1 MRLSSLCLA
10 AVLIFSPALAAQH
23 SSGGGSSGGGSGGGG
38 GSHTSSGGS
47 GSSGGSASSHNSSGS
62 SGGSVSHSSSGS
74 HSAPISQGGS
84 VHSSGSG
91 IGGSRSV
98 VSSPHSNAPNSI
110 RQPNSGPRTKHET
123 VGKKGFFSFLRRPM
137 RRPQPKAEPK
147 PKPVA
152 DLRGRLCFKGP
163 CVVCPTG
170 GVHGGGCLSGLDP
183 QRRNNF
189 CSAREIWNGGVCLL
203 QTRFVD
209 DCSGLR
215 FAMERQAQR
224 MQAAES
230 AQQSACA
237 SAATQECSD
246 LTNTSLAETS
256 LYRALQS
263 RYRQCRQSITA
274 YPFGGTAVWSYA
286 SGLSFDGLVTD
297 GDNR

>member
-23 SSGGGSSGGGSGGGG
+23 SSGGGSPGGGSGGGG

-110 RQPNSGPRTKHET
+110 RQPNSGPRTKYET

-163 CVVCPTG
+163 CGVCPTG
-170 GVHGGGCLSGLDP
+170 RVHGGGCLSGLDP
-183 QRRNNF
+183 QHRNTF

-246 LTNTSLAETS
+246 LTNTSLSETS

-286 SGLSFDGLVTD
+286 SGLSFDALVTD
-297 GDNR
+297 WDHR

>member
-10 AVLIFSPALAAQH
+10 AVLTFSPALAAQH
-23 SSGGGSSGGGSGGGG
+23 SSGGGSSGGGG

-47 GSSGGSASSHNSSGS
+47 GSSGGSASSHSSSGS
-62 SGGSVSHSSSGS
+62 SGGSVSHRAAGS
-74 HSAPISQGGS
+74 HNAAISQGGS

-98 VSSPHSNAPNSI
+98 VSSPHSNAPTSI
-110 RQPNSGPRTKHET
+110 RQPNSGLRTKSET
-123 VGKKGFFSFLRRPM
+123 VGKKGFFSFLRWPI
-137 RRPQPKAEPK
+137 RRPQPKAE

-163 CVVCPTG
+163 CLVCPTG
-170 GVHGGGCLSGLDP
+170 RVHGGGCLSGFVP
-183 QRRNNF
+183 QHRNNF
-189 CSAREIWNGGVCLL
+189 CSAREIWNGGTCLL
-203 QTRFVD
+203 QTRFGD

-224 MQAAES
+224 MRAAES
-230 AQQSACA
+230 VQQITCA

-246 LTNTSLAETS
+246 LTNTSLSETS

-286 SGLSFDGLVTD
+286 SGLSFDALVTD
-297 GDNR
+297 WDNR

>member
-10 AVLIFSPALAAQH
+10 AVLIFSPVLAAQH

-62 SGGSVSHSSSGS
+62 SGGSVSHS
-74 HSAPISQGGS
+74 APISQGGS
-84 VHSSGSG
+84 VHNSGSG

-110 RQPNSGPRTKHET
+110 RQPNSGPRTKYET

-170 GVHGGGCLSGLDP
+170 RGHGGGCLSGLDP

-246 LTNTSLAETS
+246 LTNTSLSETS

-286 SGLSFDGLVTD
+286 SGLSFDALVTD
-297 GDNR
+297 WDNR

>member
-47 GSSGGSASSHNSSGS
+47 GSSGGS
-62 SGGSVSHSSSGS
+62 VSHSSSGS

-84 VHSSGSG
+84 IHSSGSG

-110 RQPNSGPRTKHET
+110 RQPNSGPRTKYET

-170 GVHGGGCLSGLDP
+170 RVHGGGCLSGLDP

-209 DCSGLR
+209 DCSRLR
-215 FAMERQAQR
+215 LAMERQAQR

-246 LTNTSLAETS
+246 LTNTSLSETS

-286 SGLSFDGLVTD
+286 SGLSFDALVTD
-297 GDNR
+297 WDNR